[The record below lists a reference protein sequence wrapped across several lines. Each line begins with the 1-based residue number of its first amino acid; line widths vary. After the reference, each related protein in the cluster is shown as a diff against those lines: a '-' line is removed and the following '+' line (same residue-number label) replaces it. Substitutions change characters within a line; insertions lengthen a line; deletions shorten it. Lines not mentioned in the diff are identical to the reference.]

1 MRKFL
6 INDNQLKMMN
16 VECHFEIANDHSTTK
31 GGGWWHL
38 DVKNKIVYLYASSID
53 YGQAERE
60 DIEELIKMENYP
72 LSFYEHTFIHSYS
85 DSLEDAMRDGVV
97 LN

>member
-6 INDNQLKMMN
+6 INDNKLKMMN
-16 VECHFEIANDHSTTK
+16 VECHFEMAKDHSTTK

-38 DVKNKIVYLYASSID
+38 DRKNKIVYLYASSID
-53 YGQAERE
+53 YGQAKRE
-60 DIEELIKMENYP
+60 DLEVLIKAEEYP
-72 LSFYEHTFIHSYS
+72 WSFDEHTFIHSYS